1 MLQGKGVDAKVTPGG
16 KGQFD
21 VLRDGEL
28 VYSKHET
35 GRFPGE
41 AEIASLVGA

>member
-1 MLQGKGVDAKVTPGG
+1 MLQGHGIDASATAGG

-21 VLRDGEL
+21 VVRDGEL

-35 GRFPGE
+35 GRFPDE
-41 AEIASLVGA
+41 AEIASLLGL

>member
-1 MLQGKGVDAKVTPGG
+1 MLQGKGVDAKAMPGG

-21 VLRDGEL
+21 VIRDGEL

>member
-1 MLQGKGVDAKVTPGG
+1 MLHDRGVEATATPGG
-16 KGQFD
+16 RGQFD

-28 VYSKHET
+28 VYSKHAV

>member
-1 MLQGKGVDAKVTPGG
+1 MLNDRGVEAKATAGG

-28 VYSKHET
+28 VFSKHEAK
-35 GRFPGE
+35 RFPGE

>member
-1 MLQGKGVDAKVTPGG
+1 MLRGKGVEATAIPGG

-28 VYSKHET
+28 VYSKHDT
-35 GRFPGE
+35 GRFPDE
-41 AEIASLVGA
+41 AEIASLLGA

>member
-1 MLQGKGVDAKVTPGG
+1 MLKGRGVEATATPGG

-21 VLRDGEL
+21 VVRDGE
-28 VYSKHET
+28 VVFSKHSEH
-35 GRFPGE
+35 RFPGE